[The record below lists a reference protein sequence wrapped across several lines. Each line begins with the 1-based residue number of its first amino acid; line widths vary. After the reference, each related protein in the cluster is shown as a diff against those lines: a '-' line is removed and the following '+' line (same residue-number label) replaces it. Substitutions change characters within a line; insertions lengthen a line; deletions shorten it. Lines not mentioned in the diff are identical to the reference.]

1 MTFQADYPDLTGLSP
16 GQQIDELFNKFISLS
31 RQVEYAVN
39 HIDAKN
45 FTSTFNKRLEDG
57 AGNLSELIQ
66 TVDGIS
72 STVTSQGGSISQL
85 QQTADGLTLSV
96 ESNTDDIT
104 DLEQSVDGIS
114 SDLSGKADKTA
125 AYYKFDSTNLN
136 IYSGGIKIF
145 NGPPAN
151 PGDAVFYAD
160 ENGVLNL
167 RELILRSADGMARGK
182 VTSYG
187 TFFNELSVG
196 VINNETSSSFS
207 SDDLYAFFTVE
218 DGHCV
223 MKDGTYLSYAG
234 STDPSKYAGLE
245 FYSNYQRPISSS
257 TGIPT
262 DAEKKEHSGVS
273 LHGDVVISNFND
285 DYYRYPVVAD
295 ANYKVRIYMEENGAL
310 VVARYNAK
318 TNAVDKTC
326 RYQGSIIE

>member
-160 ENGVLNL
+160 ENGALY
-167 RELILRSADGMARGK
+167 LRSVHLIDDYNASQIEITNYGSFLQNIYFKENNLIYGMAWFQG
-182 VTSYG
+182 G
-187 TFFNELSVG
+187 
-196 VINNETSSSFS
+196 S
-207 SDDLYAFFTVE
+207 SDDIHLVLGVNDDPE
-218 DGHCV
+218 LP
-223 MKDGTYLSYAG
+223 LSYG
-234 STDPSKYAGLE
+234 LCKDNGLE

-285 DYYRYPVVAD
+285 GYYRYPVVAD